1 MANLDEK
8 KIEMAIE
15 SLDINDDKLIF
26 VLLDGEISVKA
37 SLFEKHIFFGNLTT
51 SSTKE
56 SSCRLNLQLS
66 LLDFFPIYQHITKK
80 KNVENWTQF
89 FDVCQYIN
97 EIDLPIQLSKNSEL
111 ITKWS
116 LTIEDLLTYEKQL
129 FMLKIYT
136 ELDKD
141 IDEKTAFTEIFEKYV
156 NDKINLKL
164 NEKSGG
170 KLFPSLRDIK
180 KNSLLFTLESITD
193 KCDKPYHDEF
203 TGKKLYYPLYDK
215 KSKILYKEI
224 PLFKKQLSEEFIGFP
239 WESGYGG
246 HFFMAGGGILKRL
259 VKDTR
264 FYESSDI
271 DFFLVTRNE
280 CEAKEMIREFCNW
293 VSKKHREFF
302 ITRTN
307 NSVTFV
313 TDKIIY
319 QIILRLYHS
328 KEQVLCG
335 FDIGPCCIGYD
346 GKEVY
351 TIQRGLDSL
360 EKRES
365 LILVWFQSESMSYR
379 TFKYRLRGFNPVF
392 PGLKDEHISTILKN
406 KHKSNTLSRIILSDS
421 KKSTD
426 YDTMT
431 SLNPRTPFVH
441 KRNHIY
447 NVILYRMRHDMD
459 VLSDNIDTIFNTENI
474 SSERDIIRHQAH
486 ETIHSKIKFLKK
498 MCHGQDSGSFKP
510 TFQNWFEGI
519 LW

>member
-1 MANLDEK
+1 MA
-8 KIEMAIE
+8 
-15 SLDINDDKLIF
+15 SLDDNDDKIIF
-26 VLLDGEISVKA
+26 VLLDGEMSVKA
-37 SLFEKHIFFGNLTT
+37 SLFEHHIFFGNLTP

-56 SSCRLNLQLS
+56 SSYRLNLQLTIS
-66 LLDFFPIYQHITKK
+66 DFFPIYQHITKK
-80 KNVENWTQF
+80 KNLESWDNL

-116 LTIEDLLTYEKQL
+116 LTIEDLITYEKQL
-129 FMLKIYT
+129 LMLKIYT

-141 IDEKTAFTEIFEKYV
+141 IEEKTAFEEIFEKYV

-170 KLFPSLRDIK
+170 KLFPSLRNIRQ
-180 KNSLLFTLESITD
+180 NSLLFPLESITD
-193 KCDKPYHDEF
+193 RSDKPYHDEF
-203 TGKKLYYPLYDK
+203 TSKILYYPLHNK

-224 PLFKKQLSEEFIGFP
+224 PLFKTGLKEEFIGFP

-246 HFFMAGGGILKRL
+246 YFFMAGGSILKRL

-280 CEAKEMIREFCNW
+280 CEAKEMIREFYNW
-293 VSKKHREFF
+293 VSKKHRELFM
-302 ITRTN
+302 TRTK

-313 TDKIIY
+313 TNTTVY
-319 QIILRLYHS
+319 QVILRLYHS

-360 EKRES
+360 EKREN

-379 TFKYRLRGFNPVF
+379 TFKYRLRGFTPVF
-392 PGLKDEHISTILKN
+392 PGLKEEHISTILKN
-406 KHKSNTLSRIILSDS
+406 KHKTNTLSRIILSDS
-421 KKSTD
+421 KKSVD
-426 YDTMT
+426 YDSMI
-431 SLNPRTPFVH
+431 SLYQHAPFVYR
-441 KRNHIY
+441 RNHVY
-447 NVILYRMRHDMD
+447 NIILYRPRNDID

-474 SSERDIIRHQAH
+474 SSQRDIIKHQVH

-510 TFQNWFEGI
+510 TFENWFEGI

>member
-8 KIEMAIE
+8 KIEIAE
-15 SLDINDDKLIF
+15 SLDVNDDKIIF

-37 SLFEKHIFFGNLTT
+37 SLFEHHIFFGNLTP

-56 SSCRLNLQLS
+56 SSYRLTLQLTIS
-66 LLDFFPIYQHITKK
+66 DFFPIYQHITKK
-80 KNVENWTQF
+80 EKLENWDKF

-116 LTIEDLLTYEKQL
+116 LTIEDLITYEKQL
-129 FMLKIYT
+129 LMLKIYT

-141 IDEKTAFTEIFEKYV
+141 IDEKIVFTEIFEKYV
-156 NDKINLKL
+156 NNKINIKL

-180 KNSLLFTLESITD
+180 QGSLLFPLETITD
-193 KCDKPYHDEF
+193 RSDKAYPYNN
-203 TGKKLYYPLYDK
+203 DK
-215 KSKILYKEI
+215 FLGKILYKEI
-224 PLFKKQLSEEFIGFP
+224 PLFKKLLEAEFIKFP
-239 WESGYGG
+239 WETGYGG
-246 HFFMAGGGILKRL
+246 YFFMAGGGILKRL
-259 VKDTR
+259 VKDCR

-271 DFFLVTRNE
+271 DFFLITRNE
-280 CEAKEMIREFCNW
+280 CEAKEMIREFCDW

-302 ITRTN
+302 ITRTK

-313 TDKIIY
+313 TNTTVY

-360 EKRES
+360 EKREN
-365 LILVWFQSESMSYR
+365 LILVWFQSESMSWR
-379 TFKYRLRGFNPVF
+379 TFKYRIRGFSPVF
-392 PGLKDEHISTILKN
+392 PGLKEEHISTILKN
-406 KHKSNTLSRIILSDS
+406 KNKNNTLSRIILSDS
-421 KKSTD
+421 KKSSD
-426 YDTMT
+426 YDSMT
-431 SLNPRTPFVH
+431 SLNPHTPFVYR
-441 KRNHIY
+441 RNHVY
-447 NVILYRMRHDMD
+447 NIILYRRRNDID

-474 SSERDIIRHQAH
+474 SSERDIIKHYGH

-510 TFQNWFEGI
+510 TFENWFEGI